1 MIKVF
6 KVSGI
11 LLSLFF
17 TIMLFIMLLRL
28 GSGKGAFISVRVL
41 WDYISSIDLKSSW
54 IELSDKFMELVA
66 SFQNIDVVSETANE
80 FEKFFAVIQ
89 NLGIAIFTFL
99 KFPID
104 ILIAVCK
111 FIYSVLDTIASFF
124 VVVLQ

>member
-28 GSGKGAFISVRVL
+28 GSGKEAFISVRVL

-80 FEKFFAVIQ
+80 FEKFFSVLQ
-89 NLGIAIFTFL
+89 NLGVAIFTFL
-99 KFPID
+99 KFPVEV
-104 ILIAVCK
+104 LIAICK
-111 FIYSVLDTIASFF
+111 FIYNILDMIASFF
-124 VVVLQ
+124 VIVLQ